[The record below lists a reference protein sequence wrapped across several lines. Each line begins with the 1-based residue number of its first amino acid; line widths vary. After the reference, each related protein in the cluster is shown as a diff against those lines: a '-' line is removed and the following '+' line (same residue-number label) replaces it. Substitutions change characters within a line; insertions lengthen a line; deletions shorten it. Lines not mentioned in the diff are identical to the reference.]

1 MPDASVE
8 IAESRRANLARST
21 LLVMVSFGLAKGISL
36 VQTFIIARAFGVS
49 ADYDAFVAA
58 NRLPEVIFN
67 LIAGGAIAFAFIP
80 VFTGLLAKNET
91 RTAWKTASH
100 VVNTVFGLTL
110 VVSAI
115 VFVLSPWLVSTSI
128 APGFTAQAQAQTSDM
143 MRILLVSTLI
153 FSISGLVMG
162 ILQSHNRFLLPALA
176 PIMFDVGILGGVIF
190 LLPMMGIYGVAVG
203 AVIGAAMHLG
213 IQIPGLLRVKA
224 RWFPEFGW
232 NDPNLRRIV
241 RLMIPRI
248 ADLGLVSLSTLIIQ
262 NLLSRL
268 GEGATSAYDWGWR
281 LMQIPETLI
290 GTAMGVVIFPTL
302 AALSSI
308 GDETGKRDAMSGA
321 LRFIY
326 IATIPSA
333 VFLIV
338 AGRTLISI
346 LEGSAFDAT
355 ATNLV
360 YSALQF
366 FAIGII
372 VHSMLEVV
380 ARSFYAD
387 KDTLTPLFAA
397 IGGAI
402 ITIGFAAVFSGAL
415 QRSSS
420 IQFLVPPVSSGALL
434 SFGVTRFFA
443 TPEGVGMLA
452 LANTLGIAFEVA
464 VLLWILRRR
473 WHSLSE
479 NEMARTVFK
488 TAAASLIMAVA
499 VVAVNAAWNLLGLS
513 GRGTLFAIIQTA
525 VEAGIGGLVFI
536 GAAYL
541 LKMDEVKT
549 LLAVVLRHLRALPLR
564 SRAEAAT

>member
-190 LLPMMGIYGVAVG
+190 LLPIMGIYGVAVG

-541 LKMDEVKT
+541 LKMDEIKT
-549 LLAVVLRHLRALPLR
+549 LLAVVLRRLRALPLR

>member
-513 GRGTLFAIIQTA
+513 RRGTLFAIIQTA

-541 LKMDEVKT
+541 LKMDEIKT
-549 LLAVVLRHLRALPLR
+549 LLAVVLRRLRALPLR

>member
-1 MPDASVE
+1 MPDASEE

-21 LLVMVSFGLAKGISL
+21 LLVMISFGLAKGISL

-176 PIMFDVGILGGVIF
+176 PIMFDLGILGGVIF
-190 LLPMMGIYGVAVG
+190 LLPIMGIYGVAVG

-241 RLMIPRI
+241 RLMIPRV

-420 IQFLVPPVSSGALL
+420 IQFLVPQVSTGTLL

-513 GRGTLFAIIQTA
+513 GRGTVFAIIQTA

-549 LLAVVLRHLRALPLR
+549 LLTVVLRRLRALPSR

>member
-100 VVNTVFGLTL
+100 VANTVFGLTL

-162 ILQSHNRFLLPALA
+162 ILQSHNHFLLPALA

-479 NEMARTVFK
+479 SEMARTIFK

-541 LKMDEVKT
+541 LKMDEIKT
-549 LLAVVLRHLRALPLR
+549 LLAVVLRRLRALPLR

>member
-190 LLPMMGIYGVAVG
+190 LLPIMGIYGVAVG

-479 NEMARTVFK
+479 SEMARTIFK

-541 LKMDEVKT
+541 LKMDEIKT
-549 LLAVVLRHLRALPLR
+549 LLAVVLRRLRALPLR